1 MARLRLLSFAT
12 SFVALSAL
20 IACGG
25 AKEPPAAPETES
37 SKAPAAE
44 TPSEAAPEANAEPAS
59 PPAEAEPSPAP
70 ASEKPAPA
78 EKSAVDPN
86 APREEKYIQNSDG
99 LKVEVS
105 GVRFFVT
112 VASTKLPNGFGV
124 RVSVKAESLD
134 KKTHLLLSTDNG
146 PLAIAGAFT
155 RKGKTTSFGDERKGE
170 AEQSVGPGASLEFA
184 REWPGKGPDKPL
196 PLGNGDSVELD
207 VGLWGV
213 GDDPDSRRPVR
224 QFARVKAKVEGWKGK
239 ATVEPPPNVGKG
251 K

>member
-1 MARLRLLSFAT
+1 M
-12 SFVALSAL
+12 
-20 IACGG
+20 
-25 AKEPPAAPETES
+25 
-37 SKAPAAE
+37 
-44 TPSEAAPEANAEPAS
+44 
-59 PPAEAEPSPAP
+59 
-70 ASEKPAPA
+70 
-78 EKSAVDPN
+78 
-86 APREEKYIQNSDG
+86 KYIQTPDG

-146 PLAIAGAFT
+146 PLAIAGAVT

-170 AEQSVGPGASLEFA
+170 ADQSVAPGASLEFA
-184 REWPGKGPDKPL
+184 REWPGKGSDKPL

-239 ATVEPPPNVGKG
+239 ATVEPPPNIGKG

>member
-12 SFVALSAL
+12 SLVALSAL

-25 AKEPPAAPETES
+25 GQEPPAAPEAEGAGAPVAS
-37 SKAPAAE
+37 EAPA
-44 TPSEAAPEANAEPAS
+44 EAAPPESTEPAT
-59 PPAEAEPSPAP
+59 PPAEAEASSAP
-70 ASEKPAPA
+70 AAEKPAPA
-78 EKSAVDPN
+78 EKPAADPN
-86 APREEKYIQNSDG
+86 APREVKYIQTPDG

-105 GVRFFVT
+105 GVRFV
-112 VASTKLPNGFGV
+112 VAAASTKLPNGFGV

-146 PLAIAGAFT
+146 PLAIAGTVT
-155 RKGKTTSFGDERKGE
+155 RKGKTSSFGDERKGE
-170 AEQSVGPGASLEFA
+170 ADQSVGPGASLEFA
-184 REWPGKGPDKPL
+184 REWPGKGPEK

-207 VGLWGV
+207 VGLWGL

-239 ATVEPPPNVGKG
+239 ATVEPPPNIGKG

>member
-1 MARLRLLSFAT
+1 MARLRALSVAT
-12 SFVALSAL
+12 SLVTLSAL

-25 AKEPPAAPETES
+25 GKEPPAAPETASTEGPAAAEPAPVASEEPPTPPAAEES
-37 SKAPAAE
+37 PAPAAE
-44 TPSEAAPEANAEPAS
+44 KPVPDERPAA
-59 PPAEAEPSPAP
+59 
-70 ASEKPAPA
+70 
-78 EKSAVDPN
+78 DPN
-86 APREEKYIQNSDG
+86 APREVKYIQTPDG

-105 GVRFFVT
+105 GVRFVVT
-112 VASTKLPNGFGV
+112 AASTKLPNGFGV

-146 PLAIAGAFT
+146 PLAIAGNVT

-170 AEQSVGPGASLEFA
+170 ADQSVGPGASLEFA

-207 VGLWGV
+207 VALWGV

-224 QFARVKAKVEGWKGK
+224 QFARVKARVEGWKGK

>member
-12 SFVALSAL
+12 SLVAFSAL

-25 AKEPPAAPETES
+25 GKEPPAAPEAES
-37 SKAPAAE
+37 AAEVPAEAPAE
-44 TPSEAAPEANAEPAS
+44 PAPADSAEPAS
-59 PPAEAEPSPAP
+59 PPAEAE
-70 ASEKPAPA
+70 ASPAPA
-78 EKSAVDPN
+78 EKPDPTEKPAADPN
-86 APREEKYIQNSDG
+86 VPREVKYIQTPDG

-105 GVRFFVT
+105 GVRFLVT
-112 VASTKLPNGFGV
+112 ATSTKLPNGFGV
-124 RVSVKAESLD
+124 RVAVKAESID

-146 PLAIAGAFT
+146 PLAIAGAVT

-170 AEQSVGPGASLEFA
+170 ADQSVGPGASLEFA
-184 REWPGKGPDKPL
+184 REWPGKGSDKPL

-207 VGLWGV
+207 VALWGV

-224 QFARVKAKVEGWKGK
+224 QFARVKARVEGWKGK
-239 ATVEPPPNVGKG
+239 ATVEPPPNIGKG